1 MITVEITL
9 FTIRLEGKLLY
20 AVPIRDEEEE
30 VMYSYPKVHMPN
42 IAEFVGEVSRV
53 YARYPEAIG
62 SAVIAYTGDSPEV
75 RISTYAGM
83 MPSIGRLIAAV
94 ETKTVTVV

>member
-30 VMYSYPKVHMPN
+30 VMYSYPKVHMPSLP
-42 IAEFVGEVSRV
+42 EFIKKTSEI
-53 YARYPEAIG
+53 YLRYPEAIG
-62 SAVIAYTGDSPEV
+62 SAVIAYTGDSTEV

-83 MPSIGRLIAAV
+83 MPSIGKLAAAV
-94 ETKTVTVV
+94 ETKTVTLV